1 MKQTELRQE
10 IKQFYDQDDVVEQW
24 FLIEDDYEKWV
35 VISHNNETLSM
46 SLENWK
52 KLVKMANKVI
62 IKHGYSEEEVIELL
76 QKALTHKDDGEIGSL
91 VTAQGE
97 IRTANFFSWFEQI
110 KNK

>member
-1 MKQTELRQE
+1 MEQTELIQE

-24 FLIEDDYEKWV
+24 FLIQDDEEKWV
-35 VISHNNETLSM
+35 VLSHNNETLSM

-62 IKHGYSEEEVIELL
+62 IKH
-76 QKALTHKDDGEIGSL
+76 
-91 VTAQGE
+91 
-97 IRTANFFSWFEQI
+97 

>member
-24 FLIEDDYEKWV
+24 FLIQDDEEKWV

-62 IKHGYSEEEVIELL
+62 IKH
-76 QKALTHKDDGEIGSL
+76 
-91 VTAQGE
+91 
-97 IRTANFFSWFEQI
+97 

>member
-24 FLIEDDYEKWV
+24 FLIQDDEEKWV
-35 VISHNNETLSM
+35 VLSHNNETLSM

-52 KLVKMANKVI
+52 KLVKMAYKVI
-62 IKHGYSEEEVIELL
+62 IKH
-76 QKALTHKDDGEIGSL
+76 
-91 VTAQGE
+91 
-97 IRTANFFSWFEQI
+97 

>member
-24 FLIEDDYEKWV
+24 FLIQDDEEKWV
-35 VISHNNETLSM
+35 VLSHNNETLSM

-62 IKHGYSEEEVIELL
+62 IKH
-76 QKALTHKDDGEIGSL
+76 
-91 VTAQGE
+91 
-97 IRTANFFSWFEQI
+97 

>member
-1 MKQTELRQE
+1 MEQTELRQE

-24 FLIEDDYEKWV
+24 FLIQDDEEKWV
-35 VISHNNETLSM
+35 VLSHNNETLSM

-62 IKHGYSEEEVIELL
+62 IKH
-76 QKALTHKDDGEIGSL
+76 
-91 VTAQGE
+91 
-97 IRTANFFSWFEQI
+97 